1 METGKL
7 DVGGLE
13 NRPFGVVSTVM
24 NEVVKI
30 ASHTRRKKWRMK
42 ATVLAVRF
50 HRSLVQLV
58 AAILLYSTARQD
70 VVGQN
75 ATGQATTSP
84 TELAPATVTTNAN
97 LYVSMDALDDTQRI
111 GVGDRLS
118 FRVIEDKEDSK
129 LLAVADSGELEIP
142 YLGRVKA
149 ADKTCKELARE
160 IKTALEKDLYYRA
173 TVIVAVDQLN
183 KKRGNVYLV
192 GQIRTPGPQD
202 IPSDEVF
209 TLSKA
214 LLRAGGFGDFADKK
228 HVKLTRKPGPGEGDN
243 KIFVVDVAEILE
255 RGKTEK
261 DLKLE
266 PGDLIFVPSRLI
278 NF

>member
-1 METGKL
+1 MG
-7 DVGGLE
+7 
-13 NRPFGVVSTVM
+13 FWVVSKVM
-24 NEVVKI
+24 KAVVKR
-30 ASHTRRKKWRMK
+30 ALHSRRKIWRVNP
-42 ATVLAVRF
+42 TVSAVKF
-50 HRSLVQLV
+50 HRSLFQLAV
-58 AAILLYSTARQD
+58 AVLLCSAARQM

-75 ATGQATTSP
+75 VTGQATAAQAIASQ
-84 TELAPATVTTNAN
+84 TEPALPPLTTNAN

-160 IKTALEKDLYYRA
+160 IKTALEKDLYYKA

-228 HVKLTRKPGPGEGDN
+228 HVKLTRKGGLGESDN

>member
-1 METGKL
+1 
-7 DVGGLE
+7 
-13 NRPFGVVSTVM
+13 M
-24 NEVVKI
+24 NEVVKS
-30 ASHTRRKKWRMK
+30 AWHNWRKKWWPNATAITMK
-42 ATVLAVRF
+42 VYCSLLTPAV
-50 HRSLVQLV
+50 
-58 AAILLYSTARQD
+58 AILLCSAGRQV

-75 ATGQATTSP
+75 
-84 TELAPATVTTNAN
+84 EPAARLTTNAN
-97 LYVSMDALDDTQRI
+97 LYVSMESLDDTQRI

-129 LLAVADSGELEIP
+129 LLPVTDSGELEVP

-149 ADKTCKELARE
+149 ADKTCKQLARE
-160 IKTALEKDLYYRA
+160 VKAALEKDLYYRA
-173 TVIVAVDQLN
+173 TVIIAVDQLN

-192 GQIRTPGPQD
+192 GQIHTPGPQD

-214 LLRAGGFGDFADKK
+214 VLRAGGFGDFADKK
-228 HVKLTRKPGPGEGDN
+228 HVKLTRKGSTGNDT
-243 KIFVVDVAEILE
+243 KIFVVDLAQILE
-255 RGKTEK
+255 RGKTEL
-261 DLKLE
+261 DVKLE

>member
-1 METGKL
+1 M
-7 DVGGLE
+7 DVLA
-13 NRPFGVVSTVM
+13 FWVVNKVM
-24 NEVVKI
+24 KAVVTS
-30 ASHTRRKKWRMK
+30 ALHTRRKIGRVK
-42 ATVLAVRF
+42 ATVLAVRSN
-50 HRSLVQLV
+50 RSLLQLGV
-58 AAILLYSTARQD
+58 AILLCSAARQG

-75 ATGQATTSP
+75 AAGQATPSQ
-84 TELAPATVTTNAN
+84 TEPALAPVTTNAN
-97 LYVSMDALDDTQRI
+97 LYVSMEALDDTQRI

-160 IKTALEKDLYYRA
+160 IKTALEKDLYYKA

-228 HVKLTRKPGPGEGDN
+228 HIKLTRKPGPGQSDN

>member
-1 METGKL
+1 MKK
-7 DVGGLE
+7 
-13 NRPFGVVSTVM
+13 
-24 NEVVKI
+24 VVKS
-30 ASHTRRKKWRMK
+30 ASHTCRKKWLVK
-42 ATVLAVRF
+42 ATVVTVKFHRRLLKLAV
-50 HRSLVQLV
+50 
-58 AAILLYSTARQD
+58 AILLCSAGRQV

-75 ATGQATTSP
+75 AVGQSEP
-84 TELAPATVTTNAN
+84 APGPLTTNAN

-129 LLAVADSGELEIP
+129 PLAVADSGELEIP

-149 ADKTCKELARE
+149 ADKTCKQLARE
-160 IKTALEKDLYYRA
+160 IKAALEKDLYYQA

-192 GQIRTPGPQD
+192 GQVRAPGPQD

-214 LLRAGGFGDFADKK
+214 VLRAGGFGDFADQKR
-228 HVKLTRKPGPGEGDN
+228 VKLTRKAGPGETDS
-243 KIFVVDVAEILE
+243 KIFVVNVAEILE

-261 DLKLE
+261 DIKLE

>member
-1 METGKL
+1 MKAI
-7 DVGGLE
+7 V
-13 NRPFGVVSTVM
+13 NRAL
-24 NEVVKI
+24 N
-30 ASHTRRKKWRMK
+30 TRRKIRWVK
-42 ATVLAVRF
+42 ATVLNVRF
-50 HRSLVQLV
+50 HRSLLQLAV
-58 AAILLYSTARQD
+58 AILLCGVAGQV
-70 VVGQN
+70 VVGQK
-75 ATGQATTSP
+75 AAAQAVASQP
-84 TELAPATVTTNAN
+84 EPASAPVTTNAN

-160 IKTALEKDLYYRA
+160 IKTALEKDLYYKA

-228 HVKLTRKPGPGEGDN
+228 HIKLTRKPGPGQSDN

>member
-1 METGKL
+1 MKA
-7 DVGGLE
+7 
-13 NRPFGVVSTVM
+13 
-24 NEVVKI
+24 VVKS
-30 ASHTRRKKWRMK
+30 ASHVRRKKWWVK
-42 ATVLAVRF
+42 ATVSKF
-50 HRSLVQLV
+50 PRSLFKLV
-58 AAILLYSTARQD
+58 VVALLCTASRQE

-75 ATGQATTSP
+75 AVGQP
-84 TELAPATVTTNAN
+84 EPAPGPLSTNAN

-129 LLAVADSGELEIP
+129 LLAVADSGELEVP

-149 ADKTCKELARE
+149 ADKTCKQLARE

-192 GQIRTPGPQD
+192 GQVRTPGPQD

-214 LLRAGGFGDFADKK
+214 VLRAGGFGDFADKK
-228 HVKLTRKPGPGEGDN
+228 HVKLTRKTGAGETEN
-243 KIFVVDVAEILE
+243 KVFVVDVAEILE